1 MKSKI
6 FVMMAGIPASGKSSA
21 RRALAKYLKDQY
33 GVRSMVINK
42 DRIRKEIKEAN
53 PEMTLE
59 EVIEAGRKESF
70 NRLEIWAKSDSIPV
84 CIWDNI
90 SQDVFDRKTVLDY
103 LNEETTL
110 ICAIHMNRDTYFC
123 KKHNT
128 AVDRDPVPVE
138 VIFKWNRR
146 FQQPIYAEGFHVIF
160 HVDGTH
166 KLNPEK
172 FVARIN
178 EFPNTVLKPEVGY
191 K

>member
-33 GVRSMVINK
+33 GIRSMIINK
-42 DRIRKEIKEAN
+42 DQIRKEIKEAN
-53 PEMTLE
+53 PEASLE
-59 EVIEAGRKESF
+59 YTITMGHDEAL
-70 NRLEIWAKSDSIPV
+70 NRLKLWAESKNVPV

-90 SQDVFDRKTVLDY
+90 SADVFDRKTALSY